1 MNSAMATNLPFARNY
16 ASELLNLKRGKGVYL
31 WDAGGNRYLD
41 LGAGIAVNSLGYGR
55 RDLAQIASKQMRKVI
70 HVSNLYTT
78 EPSMELATM
87 LLGLLSGRV
96 GEYGAVQFG
105 NSGSEANEAALK
117 YARLYADLDNT
128 KKRLQRHY
136 AYQAEQEKVQLLRD
150 LLPVKDNLE
159 RALRHAPGGAA
170 EQSLRL
176 GVELTLKLFDDTLAQ
191 YGVTPIEAW
200 DHPFDPDLHEAVG
213 LVEQPNLPPGT
224 VAHVEQMGYT
234 IDGSVLRPAKVL
246 VTPG

>member
-1 MNSAMATNLPFARNY
+1 MQAFNDTNDQTDAADVPPDVVEPDQVAPETRFPPTVAEVEQLQ
-16 ASELLNLKRGKGVYL
+16 SEV
-31 WDAGGNRYLD
+31 
-41 LGAGIAVNSLGYGR
+41 
-55 RDLAQIASKQMRKVI
+55 
-70 HVSNLYTT
+70 TT
-78 EPSMELATM
+78 W
-87 LLGLLSGRV
+87 
-96 GEYGAVQFG
+96 QD
-105 NSGSEANEAALK
+105 K

-159 RALRHAPGGAA
+159 RALRHALGGAA

-176 GVELTLKLFDDTLAQ
+176 GVELTLKLFDNTLAQ

>member
-1 MNSAMATNLPFARNY
+1 MQAFNDTNDQADAADVPPDVAEPDQVALETRFPPTA
-16 ASELLNLKRGKGVYL
+16 AEVEQLQSEV
-31 WDAGGNRYLD
+31 
-41 LGAGIAVNSLGYGR
+41 
-55 RDLAQIASKQMRKVI
+55 
-70 HVSNLYTT
+70 TT
-78 EPSMELATM
+78 W
-87 LLGLLSGRV
+87 
-96 GEYGAVQFG
+96 QD
-105 NSGSEANEAALK
+105 K

-176 GVELTLKLFDDTLAQ
+176 GVELTLKLFDNTLAQ

-224 VAHVEQMGYT
+224 VAYVEQTGYT
-234 IDGSVLRPAKVL
+234 IAGSVLRATKVL